1 MLVPIQAPQM
11 TYLTDRQVAQNLI
24 SKGDIV
30 LRWYDTRWAEKIVR
44 PVDVADGALSP
55 LGQIFDHYDE
65 GLRVLSLTES
75 EAAECGFVSRPG
87 VQTSHVNDLWNQ
99 LVLSRSQDSQ

>member
-1 MLVPIQAPQM
+1 M

-24 SKGDIV
+24 SKGDV
-30 LRWYDTRWAEKIVR
+30 ALCWYDTRWTEKIVR

-55 LGQIFDHYDE
+55 LGQIFGNYNE

-75 EAAECGFVSRPG
+75 EAAECGFVGRPG
-87 VQTSHVNDLWNQ
+87 LQTSHVNNLWNQ
-99 LVLSRSQDSQ
+99 LVLSRNQDSQWYATCDQGG